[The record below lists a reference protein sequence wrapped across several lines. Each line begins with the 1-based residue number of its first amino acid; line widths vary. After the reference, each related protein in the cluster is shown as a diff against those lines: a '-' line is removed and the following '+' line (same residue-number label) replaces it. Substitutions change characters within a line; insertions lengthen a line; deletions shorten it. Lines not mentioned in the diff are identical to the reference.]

1 MLYFSRWKIYMIVAT
16 CVAGFIVMLPNFLGR
31 ETLANL
37 PSWYAN
43 SRVALGL
50 DLRGGSHLL
59 LEVDMATVI
68 RDRVEGLVDG
78 ARQQLRAA
86 NVGYTAITA
95 GDRAVTVQLRDAA
108 QTDDAVKALRGL
120 SNPVGGVTM
129 AGGQP
134 DIAVSVNGPTVTVAL
149 SEVALRDRATQ
160 AIEQSIEIVRRRIDE
175 TGVNEPTIAR
185 QGTDRILVQLPG
197 VEDPDRVKRLLGT
210 TAKMTFR
217 LVDSSADPS
226 TGRAPPGSE
235 ILPSSEGGR
244 GQTSYVI
251 RKKVEVDGATLKN
264 ATASTNSQSGEWVVN
279 FEFNSAGANRF
290 AEITKANV
298 GRPFAIVLDNKVIS
312 APVIREPITA
322 GRGQISG
329 NFSAASANDLAV
341 LLRAGALPA
350 PLKVIEERTVG
361 PDLGADSIRAGLT
374 AVAVGFVMVC
384 VYMIASY
391 GLFGAFACF
400 ALLINIVLTLAALS
414 LLHATLTLPGIAGVL
429 LTLGL
434 AVDANILIN
443 ERIREETKKG
453 RGVFASM
460 EAGFSRAYSTIVDSN
475 LTTAIKMALLFIFG
489 TGTIKGFAVTITFG
503 ILISMFTATV
513 LVRLMMVTWLRQ
525 TRPTALPV

>member
-1 MLYFSRWKIYMIVAT
+1 MLYFSRWKIYLILAT
-16 CVAGFIVMLPNFLGR
+16 CIAGFIMMLPNFLGR
-31 ETLANL
+31 DTLAAL
-37 PSWYAN
+37 PSWYAH
-43 SRVALGL
+43 SKVSLGL

-78 ARQQLRAA
+78 ARQQLRTA
-86 NVGYTAITA
+86 NVGYTALNA
-95 GDRAVTVQLRDAA
+95 GDRAVTVQLRDPA
-108 QTDDAVKALRGL
+108 QAEDAVKALRQL
-120 SNPVGGVTM
+120 ASPVGGSTLG
-129 AGGQP
+129 GGQP
-134 DIAVSVNGPTVTVAL
+134 DLTVSVEGGTVTVAL

-185 QGTDRILVQLPG
+185 QGNDRILVQLPG
-197 VEDPDRVKRLLGT
+197 VEDPDRIKRLLGT

-217 LVDSSADPS
+217 LVDVNADPN

-235 ILPSSEGGR
+235 ILPSTEGDR
-244 GQTSYVI
+244 YQSKYVI
-251 RKKVEVDGATLKN
+251 RKKVEVDGATLQN
-264 ATASTNSQSGEWVVN
+264 ASAGTNPQTGEWVVN
-279 FEFNSAGANRF
+279 FEFNTAGANRF
-290 AEITKANV
+290 AEVTKQNV

-312 APVIREPITA
+312 APVIREPITG

-329 NFSAASANDLAV
+329 NFTAANANDLAV

-374 AVAVGFVMVC
+374 SVAVGFVMVC

-391 GLFGAFACF
+391 GLFGAFACT
-400 ALLINIVLTLAALS
+400 ALFVNIVLTLAALS
-414 LLHATLTLPGIAGVL
+414 LLQATLTLPGIAGIL
-429 LTLGL
+429 LSLGL

-475 LTTAIKMALLFIFG
+475 LTTAIKMVLLFIFG
-489 TGTIKGFAVTITFG
+489 TGAIKGFAVTITFG

-513 LVRLMMVTWLRQ
+513 LVRLMMVTWLRR
-525 TRPTALPV
+525 TRPAVLPV